1 MIRHHLGDDF
11 VLITQH
17 DHAQLSGRLARHV
30 GNSLFS
36 APTPFQ
42 ETVDGIALHDCGWPL
57 HDPDLHHHF
66 LVEKL
71 VARHV
76 KVHSVTPEQLK
87 LEDVF
92 LRLTK
97 GIVQ

>member
-1 MIRHHLGDDF
+1 
-11 VLITQH
+11 
-17 DHAQLSGRLARHV
+17 
-30 GNSLFS
+30 
-36 APTPFQ
+36 
-42 ETVDGIALHDCGWPL
+42 
-57 HDPDLHHHF
+57 LHHAF

-71 VARHV
+71 VGAGI
-76 KVHSVTPEQLK
+76 KLHSIAPHQLK